1 MNKFAPYRGRFAPS
15 PSGELHFGSLIAAV
29 ASYLQA
35 RTQKGEWLL
44 RIEDIDENR
53 TVKHSDQHILQA
65 LELFGFEWDGDI
77 VYQSQR
83 KSLYQDYLDALIE
96 AKQVFACDCTR
107 SQLRQQAEQQNQDH
121 AVNTTVYPG
130 ICRNK
135 ALSLTRPLSLRC
147 LTSTTNICFNDQIQG
162 HYQVNLADDCGD
174 FIVKRRD
181 GFFAYQLVVVID
193 DAEQGITDIV
203 RGADLLSSTPQQIYL
218 QQLLNLAPVSYAHL
232 PVAMQKHGSKLS
244 KSHQDL
250 AVRKQIPAE
259 ILHTVF
265 SYLQQSPPPELARSS
280 VDEIWQWA
288 FDNWDIS
295 QIRPARE
302 IIID

>member
-1 MNKFAPYRGRFAPS
+1 MSKPAPYRGRFAPS

-35 RTQKGEWLL
+35 RAHKGEWLV
-44 RIEDIDENR
+44 RIEDIDEAR

-77 VYQSQR
+77 IYQSQR

-96 AKQVFACDCTR
+96 NKQVFACDCTR
-107 SQLRQQAEQQNQDH
+107 SQLRQKAERQNPDLVFNP
-121 AVNTTVYPG
+121 AVYPG

-135 ALSLTRPLSLRC
+135 ALSLTKPLSLRC
-147 LTSTTNICFNDQIQG
+147 LTSTTNICFNDQVQG
-162 HYQVNLADDCGD
+162 DYQVNLAQDCGD
-174 FIVKRRD
+174 FIIKRRD

-218 QQLLNLAPVSYAHL
+218 QQLLSLTPVSYTHL
-232 PVAMQKHGSKLS
+232 PVAMQKNGSKLS

-250 AVRKQIPAE
+250 AIRKQIPAE
-259 ILHTVF
+259 ILHSVLI
-265 SYLQQSPPPELARSS
+265 YLQQSPPPELASS
-280 VDEIWQWA
+280 RVSEIWQWA
-288 FDNWDIS
+288 FENWNIGK
-295 QIRPARE
+295 IRPRRE
-302 IIID
+302 IVID